1 MVLGSVTLE
10 KVKNMK
16 QRIKQTLI
24 TLLALG
30 VVALGKQDE
39 LEKLIKN
46 TTGGSKSV
54 QITDFSNT
62 STVVNG
68 VEIPQY
74 TGEPYVTVNNNE
86 PYFLEEELTNV
97 TYVSF
102 SSLDKLERQ
111 GVADAVLGPET
122 LQFHERGSISQFH
135 PSGWWEAKE
144 TDVNINRCHLIGNQL
159 AGDQSDCLE
168 NLVTGSRY
176 MNVDGMLP
184 FENQVDDY
192 IEDTANHVRYRVTP
206 VFEGNDVTC
215 KGVLMEAESVEDPG
229 SFKFC
234 VWCYNVEPD
243 YVCDYLTG
251 KWEYSPYGQ

>member
-1 MVLGSVTLE
+1 
-10 KVKNMK
+10 MK
-16 QRIKQTLI
+16 QRIKQAII

-30 VVALGKQDE
+30 VVVLGKQDE

-46 TTGGSKSV
+46 TTGGGKSAQV
-54 QITDFSNT
+54 TDFSNT
-62 STVVNG
+62 STTVDG
-68 VEIPQY
+68 VAIPQY
-74 TGEPYVTVNNNE
+74 TGEPYVTVNDNE

-97 TYVSF
+97 TYVNF

-122 LQFHERGSISQFH
+122 LQFHERGNISQFH

-144 TDVNINRCHLIGNQL
+144 TDVNVNRCHLIGNQL
-159 AGDQSDCLE
+159 AGDKSDCLE

-206 VFEGNDVTC
+206 VFEGNDATC
-215 KGVLMEAESVEDPG
+215 KGVLMEAESVEDPD

-234 VWCYNVEPD
+234 VWCYNVDPD

-251 KWEYSPYGQ
+251 KWVLSDGHISSPDGRPAGQA